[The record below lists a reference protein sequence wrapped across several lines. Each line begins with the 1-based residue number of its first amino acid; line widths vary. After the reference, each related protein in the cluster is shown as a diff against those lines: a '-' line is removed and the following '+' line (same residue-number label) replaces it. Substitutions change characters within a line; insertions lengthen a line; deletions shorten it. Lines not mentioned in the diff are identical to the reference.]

1 MCEIVRVQFTQKLE
15 LNYHD
20 RSDMMQH
27 IMKNRQ
33 NNDVI
38 NPTSV
43 ISVEYDTELS
53 RLIK

>member
-1 MCEIVRVQFTQKLE
+1 MCEIVRVQFTPKLE

-20 RSDMMQH
+20 RSDMMQP

-43 ISVEYDTELS
+43 ISIEYDIELS